1 MWQSFLWGAAGSCAV
16 EVLLAYNAYH
26 KDAPTPA
33 CYAKPGFW
41 FVRALVAIM
50 AGGLVVAHHIVDQP
64 LLSIHMGVATPAIMA
79 SLAEEIRKES
89 REKE

>member
-16 EVLLAYNAYH
+16 EVLLAYNTYQ
-26 KDAPTPA
+26 KDAPTPGR
-33 CYAKPGFW
+33 YFKPGFW
-41 FVRALVAIM
+41 LVRALVATI

-79 SLAEEIRKES
+79 GLAEEMRRES
-89 REKE
+89 REKV